1 MLSTPATSPPNL
13 RRPYSRQSPGTEF
26 LHFLFRLA
34 RLASVPIIAP
44 LRLLYQTLTAPLT
57 ISLLL
62 KLIFLCFLSLISLV
76 LSVFAVGAFFWTWS
90 TGGPIEAEGWLVYG
104 SRKFRLPHTNLQV
117 PLSSIVEDV
126 RYDIQ
131 VEMELLR
138 PRKGSDA
145 LDNFMLSLDLMSAKD
160 PQTAL
165 MSAAQPTLAPSP
177 LPESFITLPSLSTRF
192 IPPCVLPWPFRSF
205 CPSKIIGYGDPVNQK
220 VLQRR
225 AKAGFSGPAST
236 KDIVPL
242 RKDLMEGVLL
252 KPSRVSESVIGSIFL
267 SIGRE
272 DFFMGDF
279 EGESH
284 SREVKT
290 TGWVVVRFIPRPS
303 GIRWLISVHPFPP
316 LLLLPPLSLSLT
328 LLSSIFG
335 YAMITA
341 IRRKPSNSRKSK
353 KTLKASNRSQ
363 WIRDPN
369 ARSGQEVTERQAR
382 VQDRAGRTR
391 RASNY
396 TDADSTTYSESRIPT
411 ENTNSASTSEI
422 GDRSSVVIS
431 DDEST
436 SSR

>member
-1 MLSTPATSPPNL
+1 MLFAPATSPPNI
-13 RRPYSRQSPGTEF
+13 RHPYPRPSPGTEF
-26 LHFLFRLA
+26 LHFLFHLA
-34 RLASVPIIAP
+34 RLAFAPIIIP

-62 KLIFLCFLSLISLV
+62 KLVLLFSLSLISLV
-76 LSVFAVGAFFWTWS
+76 LSVLAVGAFFWTWS

-117 PLSSIVEDV
+117 PLSSIIEDV

-138 PRKGSDA
+138 PRKGSDV
-145 LDNFMLSLDLMSAKD
+145 LDNFMLSLDLMSAKY

-177 LPESFITLPSLSTRF
+177 LPESFITLPSLATRF
-192 IPPCVLPWPFRSF
+192 IPPCILPWPFRSF
-205 CPSKIIGYGDPVNQK
+205 CPSKIIGYGDPVDQK

-225 AKAGFSGPAST
+225 AKAGFLELAST

-252 KPSRVSESVIGSIFL
+252 KPSSAPESVIGSIFL

-272 DFFMGDF
+272 DSFTGDT

-316 LLLLPPLSLSLT
+316 ILLLPPLSLSLT

-335 YAMITA
+335 CAIITG
-341 IRRKPSNSRKSK
+341 IRRKPSNSRKPKRS
-353 KTLKASNRSQ
+353 LKAPSRSHR
-363 WIRDPN
+363 IRDSN
-369 ARSGQEVTERQAR
+369 ARSGQEGTERQAR
-382 VQDRAGRTR
+382 VQYRAVRTR
-391 RASNY
+391 RASNH

-422 GDRSSVVIS
+422 GDRNSIVIS